1 MKNHI
6 EQSIN
11 EAIQTQNQL
20 ISLKEDIEKISL
32 IVVNSLK
39 QGGKIVF
46 CGNGG
51 SAADSQHLAAEFIS
65 LLDSKNPRASLP
77 ALALTTNTSVKTA
90 IANDMGFEHIFSRQV
105 EGLVSDKDV
114 IIGIS
119 TSGNSPNV
127 INALKT
133 AKEKGAKVIGFT
145 GAIGG
150 KMSELGLDAIL
161 KAPSEN
167 CNRIQ
172 EIHITAG
179 HIMCGAVE
187 KEFFN

>member
-1 MKNHI
+1 MKDYI
-6 EQSIN
+6 DECIN
-11 EAIQTQNQL
+11 EAIETKKKL
-20 ISLKEDIEKISL
+20 SDLKEDIEKISSI
-32 IVVNSLK
+32 IVQSFK
-39 QGGKIVF
+39 QSGKVVF

-77 ALALTTNTSVKTA
+77 ALALTTNTSIKTA
-90 IANDMGFEHIFSRQV
+90 IANDFGFEHVFSRQV
-105 EGLVSDKDV
+105 EGLVTDKDV
-114 IIGIS
+114 VIGIS

-127 INALKT
+127 LNALKT
-133 AKEKGAKVIGFT
+133 AKGKGAKVIGFT
-145 GAIGG
+145 GATGG
-150 KMSELGLDAIL
+150 KMIELELDAIL

-187 KEFFN
+187 KAMFN